1 MDLQCNREYPCNHCM
16 HRRRPEECVYSSP
29 PTEKTSQNI
38 LRPVGPII
46 EAWGPFLEH
55 ARPSRET
62 PTLDEPDGHWSSQH
76 SALTKSFGYFEG
88 SNSNTMALLR
98 TLEVPGEGE
107 TDRNDPSP
115 SVWETIQQE
124 LGRMPE
130 RQILDFLV
138 QYFVY
143 ELNWMK
149 QGVHAPSFLTHY
161 QQWWGRRNP
170 IRVAYVEFAAL
181 ILRICSYATQFL
193 PSPTHTI
200 DQICGRPLADIRDTC
215 SDVGRNL
222 AKLCE
227 SLDWKGSLFRVQ
239 HILFAALKVSC
250 EGRTDQFW
258 EGIASAS
265 RAAQKA
271 GVHTDT
277 IALKE
282 SLDPK
287 NDSARELDNEV
298 RRRVFC
304 SLYVLDSHLSR
315 QLDRVPFLP
324 DDLVVESLPR
334 LRLIPDIGNI
344 SVEANASAPDIFT
357 ERLMQV
363 QLGQFWRRHGSPRNC
378 DYDPMESEK
387 KYDKLCAEYL
397 PSLHAAFAIDHPDT
411 AWDQALPKLPMQR
424 QLLYIAIFD
433 SVCWNFRPVLLL
445 KPDYIAGLAPYK
457 RVLLESQKQ
466 RLAMAALKEL
476 EAVTALHSM
485 FGGSSTRFAAII
497 FNTFEAAVLLLSLCS
512 HIDFSYDQGDGNTN
526 ILGIQAKLTYKK
538 AMEAAEQAIGRLQIL
553 AERSDMA
560 AAGARVA
567 AQVFAKAAKSKESTC
582 PVAPAGLFDNSFWQF
597 AHSADIGTA
606 EDLGP
611 CLTLEQ
617 TDPVLMSDI
626 FSSTAQEDMYPKLP
640 LSSFDFPVV

>member
-1 MDLQCNREYPCNHCM
+1 MQSDRKRRVRTCYPCYTRKKKCNREYPCNHCT
-16 HRRRPEECVYSSP
+16 HRRRPEECVYSFP
-29 PTEKTSQNI
+29 PTEKTSQNSV
-38 LRPVGPII
+38 RPVGLMN
-46 EAWGPFLEH
+46 EARAPFLEH
-55 ARPSRET
+55 ARPSREN
-62 PTLDEPDGHWSSQH
+62 PALNEPEGHWSSPH

-98 TLEVPGEGE
+98 TLELPAEGE
-107 TDRNDPSP
+107 TDPSDSSP
-115 SVWETIQQE
+115 SIWETIQQE
-124 LGRMPE
+124 LGPMVGE
-130 RQILDFLV
+130 R
-138 QYFVY
+138 
-143 ELNWMK
+143 K
-149 QGVHAPSFLTHY
+149 
-161 QQWWGRRNP
+161 P
-170 IRVAYVEFAAL
+170 IGVAYVEFAAL

-200 DQICGRPLADIRDTC
+200 DQIGGRPLADIRDTC
-215 SDVGRNL
+215 SDIGRNL

-277 IALKE
+277 ALKE
-282 SLDPK
+282 SLDPS
-287 NDSARELDNEV
+287 NGSARELHKEV

-324 DDLVVESLPR
+324 DDLVVDSLPR

-344 SVEANASAPDIFT
+344 SAEANARAPDIFT

-363 QLGQFWRRHGSPRNC
+363 RLGQFWRRFVSPRNSE
-378 DYDPMESEK
+378 YDPTGSEQR
-387 KYDKLCAEYL
+387 YDKLCGEYL

-411 AWDQALPKLPMQR
+411 AWDNVLPKLPMQR

-433 SVCWNFRPVLLL
+433 SVCWNFRPLLLL
-445 KPDYIAGLAPYK
+445 KPDFIAGLAPYK
-457 RVLLESQKQ
+457 RVLLQSQKQ
-466 RLAMAALKEL
+466 RLAIAALKEL

-485 FGGSSTRFAAII
+485 FGGSYTRFAAII
-497 FNTFEAAVLLLSLCS
+497 FNTFEAAILLLSLCS
-512 HIDFSYDQGDGNTN
+512 HVDFPFDQGDANTN

-538 AMEAAEQAIGRLQIL
+538 AMQAAEQAIGRLQML
-553 AERSDMA
+553 AELSDMA

-567 AQVFAKAAKSKESTC
+567 AQVFAKAAKSKEPTS

-597 AHSADIGTA
+597 AHSADIGAA

-617 TDPVLMSDI
+617 ADPVLMSDI
-626 FSSTAQEDMYPKLP
+626 FSSTAQEDSYPKLP
-640 LSSFDFPVV
+640 LSSFDFPMV